1 MDNKLTMKMLTDKLP
16 EIERVEVPLDGVLT
30 GLTLNVRKTLTMNDA
45 MKFISDVVSS
55 CTSVDEGV
63 YTYSAYDFAMKANT
77 ISYYAELKI
86 GKSDMSKLYRLIYET
101 NIYDKVM
108 AVINTEQ
115 HYELVKATFEE
126 LSYAR
131 EMLTSTAG
139 MKTME
144 LLSQINEFAQMATQM
159 TEQMRGIDIEGAMD
173 AMMNISSAHAPESQ
187 EEHKVLL
194 MKKPEKKDGGA

>member
-30 GLTLNVRKTLTMNDA
+30 GMTLNVRKTLTMNDA

-55 CTSVDEGV
+55 CASVDEGV
-63 YTYSAYDFAMKANT
+63 YTYAAYDFAMKANT

-86 GKSDMSKLYRLIYET
+86 GKSDMGNLYRLIYET

-108 AVINTEQ
+108 DVINTEQ
-115 HYELVKATFEE
+115 HYELVNAVLEE

-194 MKKPEKKDGGA
+194 MKKPEKKDDGA